1 MYSIYVCYYCPDV
14 LVFYS
19 VEVDF
24 VWRTLNDWR
33 FSLTKRW
40 SRCSSACKDDIGLA
54 ENHTVFKMFRLFWV
68 SCPDVGLCNCS
79 NKTWASEETFVLTD
93 WCSLNKCLILCFFF
107 FLNEV
112 TPLVSFTL
120 CVWDFLLHF
129 FNKSQ
134 INKRMVRPA
143 HASYGFLWS
152 LRNIESYLLTAL
164 INLVVSALKLSVET
178 GVEI

>member
-1 MYSIYVCYYCPDV
+1 MF
-14 LVFYS
+14 LFFYS

-24 VWRTLNDWR
+24 VWRTLKDWR

-40 SRCSSACKDDIGLA
+40 LRCSSACKDDIGLD
-54 ENHTVFKMFRLFWV
+54 ENHTVLNMFQLFWV
-68 SCPDVGLCNCS
+68 RCPDVGSCNCS
-79 NKTWASEETFVLTD
+79 NKTWASEEKEHLYWQTGAHWINVLF
-93 WCSLNKCLILCFFF
+93 CAF
-107 FLNEV
+107 FLNAV

-134 INKRMVRPA
+134 INKRLVRPA

-152 LRNIESYLLTAL
+152 LRNIESHLLTAL
-164 INLVVSALKLSVET
+164 IHLVVSAL
-178 GVEI
+178 